1 MEKNN
6 DITLKVSEDMI
17 KECITD
23 LYINPKKSIIK
34 WSKITNQTAQGKF
47 AYPSQHLASLIT
59 KVKGGGSA
67 ARGDDLADGSEVKS
81 CTRADQLN
89 ECKKCGANILTWQI
103 KCPYCGST
111 EIRMDT
117 SSHWIFPITSDS
129 EFDLLLNKIPR
140 IILIL
145 FDKKDVSKDD
155 VRIRAWVINPKEK
168 HVINFFTDYYVNNYK
183 KKISEGKDPA
193 PCNFHPLKYD
203 FYLMKPK
210 LIFHAEIINT
220 EVKILFWNLDKPQEQ
235 PMSSSL
241 LVKEKLIEVYGEKI
255 RNLKKEEIVK
265 KYPFIPDKDFDK
277 LEIKEKKLKS
287 YKEKYFRR

>member
-1 MEKNN
+1 MENSIKL
-6 DITLKVSEDMI
+6 DVSEGMI

-47 AYPSQHLASLIT
+47 AYPSQHLASLNT
-59 KVKGGGSA
+59 KIKGGGSA

-81 CTRADQLN
+81 CSRADQLN
-89 ECKKCGANILTWQI
+89 ECKKCGFNVLTWQD
-103 KCPYCGST
+103 KCPSCGSS
-111 EIRMDT
+111 EIRTDT

-129 EFDLLLNKIPR
+129 EFDLLLNRIPR

-145 FDKKDVSKDD
+145 FDKENTTKED
-155 VRIRAWVINPKEK
+155 VRIRAWTIDPKEK
-168 HVINFFTDYYVNNYK
+168 HVINFFTDYYENNYK

-210 LIFHAEIINT
+210 LIFHAEIRDY
-220 EVKILFWNLDKPQEQ
+220 EPEILFWNLDKPREQ
-235 PMSSSL
+235 PMISNL
-241 LVKEKLIEVYGEKI
+241 LVKEKLVEIYGEEV
-255 RNLKKEEIVK
+255 RNIKKEEIVK
-265 KYPFIPDKDFDK
+265 KYHFIPDKYFDK

-287 YKEKYFRR
+287 YKIKYNRR

>member
-1 MEKNN
+1 MQNE
-6 DITLKVSEDMI
+6 DYPLEVSEEMI

-23 LYINPKKSIIK
+23 LYINPKKSIVK

-59 KVKGGGSA
+59 KMKGGGSA
-67 ARGDDLADGSEVKS
+67 ARGDDLSDGSEVKS
-81 CTRADQLN
+81 CSRADQLN
-89 ECKKCGANILTWQI
+89 ECKKCGFNVLTWQN
-103 KCPYCGST
+103 KCPSCGSS
-111 EIRMDT
+111 EIRTDT

-129 EFDLLLNKIPR
+129 EFELLLNKIPR

-145 FDKKDVSKDD
+145 FDKEDIAKDN
-155 VRIRAWVINPKEK
+155 VRIRAWIINPKEK
-168 HVINFFTDYYVNNYK
+168 HVINFFTDYYINNYK

-210 LIFHAEIINT
+210 LIFHAEIIDN
-220 EVKILFWNLDKPQEQ
+220 EVKIVFWDLDKPQEQ
-235 PMSSSL
+235 PIISSL
-241 LVKEKLIEVYGEKI
+241 LSKEKLIEIYGESVAK
-255 RNLKKEEIVK
+255 LKKEDIVR
-265 KYPFIPDKDFDK
+265 KYPFIPDKYFNL

-287 YKEKYFRR
+287 YKNKYFRR

>member
-1 MEKNN
+1 MREKPN
-6 DITLKVSEDMI
+6 ISLEVSEGMI
-17 KECITD
+17 IECITD

-59 KVKGGGSA
+59 KTKGGGST

-89 ECKKCGANILTWQI
+89 ECKKCGANILTWQN

-111 EIRMDT
+111 EIKTDI

-129 EFDLLLNKIPR
+129 ELDLLLNKIPR

-145 FDKKDVSKDD
+145 FDKEDIKKDNI
-155 VRIRAWVINPKEK
+155 RIRAWTINPKEK
-168 HVINFFTDYYVNNYK
+168 YVRDFFTDYYENNYK

-193 PCNFHPLKYD
+193 PCNLHPLKYD
-203 FYLMKPK
+203 FYLMNPK
-210 LIFHAEIINT
+210 LIFHTEIMEN
-220 EVKILFWNLDKPQEQ
+220 EAKILFWNLDRPQEQ
-235 PMSSSL
+235 PMVSSL
-241 LVKEKLIEVYGEKI
+241 LVKEKLIEIYGEEV
-255 RNLKKEEIVK
+255 RNLKKEDIVK
-265 KYPFIPDKDFDK
+265 KYPFISDKDFSK
-277 LEIKEKKLKS
+277 LEMKKKILKS
-287 YKEKYFRR
+287 YKEKYQRR